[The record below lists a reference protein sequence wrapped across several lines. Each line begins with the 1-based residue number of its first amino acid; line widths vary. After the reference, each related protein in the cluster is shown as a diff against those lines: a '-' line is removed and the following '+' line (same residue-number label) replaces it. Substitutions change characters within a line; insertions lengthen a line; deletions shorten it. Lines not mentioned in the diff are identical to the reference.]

1 MNQFAI
7 KSLETQV
14 EDHEKRIKKLEVN
27 SARLDERIA
36 GLVQSTANLK
46 WSIWAFTLILLLAVV
61 YGAVGSK
68 GFNQIMSE
76 TPAVSQSK

>member
-14 EDHEKRIKKLEVN
+14 EDHEKRIKKLEVTG
-27 SARLDERIA
+27 ARMDERIA

-46 WSIWAFTLILLLAVV
+46 WGLWAFTLILLMAVV

-68 GFNQIMSE
+68 GFNQIMNE
-76 TPAVSQSK
+76 RP

>member
-14 EDHEKRIKKLEVN
+14 EDHEKRIKKLEVTG
-27 SARLDERIA
+27 ARMDERIA

-46 WSIWAFTLILLLAVV
+46 WGLWAFTLILLLAVV
-61 YGAVGSK
+61 YGAIGSK
-68 GFNQIMSE
+68 GFNQIMQE
-76 TPAVSQSK
+76 TPSVSQSK